1 MNGTEAVV
9 LLFFMG
15 VFAVTAKIAH
25 GVKKGDIVM
34 MKPTL
39 SVIAESLG
47 LTNDESKDTE
57 ERVWTM
63 TTYLHGK
70 TPYYV
75 ELADYEDVLELHR
88 LLCDLGHQIDDP
100 PIAWVTENGSK
111 NLWDFDL
118 EELV

>member
-1 MNGTEAVV
+1 MIIGLIVAFLMGTVIMRVTQEALWAWNPNGI
-9 LLFFMG
+9 FG
-15 VFAVTAKIAH
+15 
-25 GVKKGDIVM
+25 
-34 MKPTL
+34 
-39 SVIAESLG
+39 
-47 LTNDESKDTE
+47 DESKDTE

-63 TTYLHGK
+63 KTYLHGK

-111 NLWDFDL
+111 NLWDFDP
-118 EELV
+118 EEEIDLWDFDPLA